1 MIPTEHLPLFLFL
14 ISPISVNCHII
25 YYGVNMTSEKPCV
38 HPDENTCPG
47 RRALLKSAALAGAA
61 IAIIGVPALSYV
73 VAPALK
79 KGTSKWIDFGPVDQ
93 LKPGEIEMLSYE
105 FMVKDG
111 WLVLPQRGFVWA
123 KLDSPEQITVFS
135 STCTHLACNVI
146 WRKEKGIFE
155 CPCHSGHFD
164 GNGRPIAGPPARP
177 LVVFEH
183 KVEESKLMVMMP
195 A

>member
-1 MIPTEHLPLFLFL
+1 MA
-14 ISPISVNCHII
+14 SD
-25 YYGVNMTSEKPCV
+25 KPGV
-38 HPDENTCPG
+38 HPHESICPG
-47 RRALLKSAALAGAA
+47 RRAFIKCAALAGATGA
-61 IAIIGVPALSYV
+61 LAGVPLLSYV

-79 KGTSKWIDFGPVDQ
+79 KGTTKWIDFGPVDQ

-111 WLVLPQRGFVWA
+111 WLILPQRGFVWA
-123 KLDSPEQITVFS
+123 KLDSPETITVFS

-155 CPCHSGHFD
+155 CPCHSGQFD
-164 GNGRPIAGPPARP
+164 INGRPIAGPPTRP
-177 LVVFEH
+177 LVAWDH
-183 KVEESKLMVMMP
+183 KMEEGKLMVLMP

>member
-1 MIPTEHLPLFLFL
+1 MNPGEACAK
-14 ISPISVNCHII
+14 V
-25 YYGVNMTSEKPCV
+25 GDVTS
-38 HPDENTCPG
+38 PG
-47 RRALLKSAALAGAA
+47 RRAFIKTSVLTGVAAALT
-61 IAIIGVPALSYV
+61 GVPLLSYFI
-73 VAPALK
+73 APALK
-79 KGTSKWIDFGPVDQ
+79 KGTGKWIDFGPVDR

-123 KLDSPEQITVFS
+123 KTSGPEKITVFS

-146 WRKEKGIFE
+146 WRKEKQIFE

-164 GNGRPIAGPPARP
+164 MDGRPIAGPPSKP
-177 LVVFEH
+177 LVVLDH
-183 KVEESKLMVMMP
+183 KLEEGNLKVFMP